1 MTTTLQQILSAKQ
14 LTRVIVTVVGGVP
27 DDLLPPSFT
36 RDTRPVDGNTATYRK
51 TQSTRKVANRVAYG
65 AKPKRQSKAG
75 IQDVPVVLPHFFET
89 IEHNPVVLQNLMN
102 EGDTAK
108 QRLGNQTITRQTIEQ
123 GRRFRNGR
131 MGQLY
136 SMLTRGKISYSSTGD
151 LEITDQAATGG
162 VDIDFNVP
170 AGNLNQLDILG
181 NGDIISASWA
191 TAATQI
197 ITQLRQIRKEYRQ
210 SVGMSLKHILYGEN
224 IPGYLLDNNQ
234 TKELIN
240 RSPMLRD
247 RLAVSSTGE
256 IPSGFMGFEWWPMDQ
271 AFYEKDDGTKVEF
284 WGPDTIVLVP
294 EPSTEWMEWLE
305 GSYPVPRDVGKIF
318 ADALAALSQFDIV
331 QGAFSFAKV
340 EISPPSIEHF
350 FGDTVLVTL
359 MNGNALLI
367 GDVTP

>member
-1 MTTTLQQILSAKQ
+1 MTTTLQQILAAKQ
-14 LTRVIVTVVGGVP
+14 LTRVITTIAGGVP

-36 RDTRPVDGNTATYRK
+36 RDTRAIDGNTATYRK
-51 TQSTRKVANRVAYG
+51 VQSTRKVAKRVNYG
-65 AKPKRQSKAG
+65 DKPRRQSKQG

-102 EGDTAK
+102 ESDTAK
-108 QRLGNQTITRQTIEQ
+108 QRLGVQTITRQTIEEA
-123 GRRFRNGR
+123 RRFRNGR

-136 SMLTRGKISYSSTGD
+136 SMLTRGKISYSATGD
-151 LEITDQAATGG
+151 LEITDQAGSGG

-170 AGNLNQLDILG
+170 AGNQNQLDILG
-181 NGDIISASWA
+181 NGDIIDASWA
-191 TAATQI
+191 IASTQI

-210 SVGMSLKHILYGEN
+210 LVGLPLKHILYGEN
-224 IPGYLLDNNQ
+224 IPGFLLDNNQ

-271 AFYEKDDGTKVEF
+271 AFYEKEDGTKVEF
-284 WGPDTIVLVP
+284 WGPDALILVP

-305 GSYPVPRDVGKIF
+305 GSYPVPRDVGTVF
-318 ADALAALSQFDIV
+318 ADAMAALANFDIV

-340 EISPPSIEHF
+340 EISPPSIEQF

-367 GDVTP
+367 ADVTP